1 MICSSA
7 AIVASS
13 SSANWPCLR
22 ADSLP
27 RLARQGPD
35 VMDLIAEDAG
45 LADVDLPRTWIY
57 FTELCQWGMEP
68 WGEWKYL
75 VGEA

>member
-35 VMDLIAEDAG
+35 VMDLLAKDAG
-45 LADVDLPRTWIY
+45 LADVDLPRTGAAKAVLGVAGID
-57 FTELCQWGMEP
+57 EGAL
-68 WGEWKYL
+68 
-75 VGEA
+75 